1 MSMRKNLWIR
11 KQMLEITQSEENK
24 GKRIKKSD
32 KPMWSLGYHKND
44 QTVDYW
50 NSEEKEKEKMVENLF
65 KEITAENIPHADR
78 DLDFQVH

>member
-11 KQMLEITQSEENK
+11 KRMLEITQSEENK
-24 GKRIKKSD
+24 GKRIKKSG

-50 NSEEKEKEKMVENLF
+50 HSEEEE
-65 KEITAENIPHADR
+65 R
-78 DLDFQVH
+78 RRW

>member
-1 MSMRKNLWIR
+1 
-11 KQMLEITQSEENK
+11 MLEIIQSEENK

-50 NSEEKEKEKMVENLF
+50 NSEEEEKGKMVEKLF
-65 KEITAENIPHADR
+65 KEITAENIPHAER
-78 DLDFQVH
+78 DLNFQVH